1 MHITVY
7 YQSGVIDSFDTQT
20 FCASEPFRRHGG
32 NVLTEFRLRLDLL
45 STDGLVLEAFWYEL
59 PAGDAASGRDG
70 LAPAPRHPSYK
81 LLILGPEEVGGI
93 AKIVCDGELLVWRQG
108 DDLINGVKFSGQE
121 VLCFSDH
128 VTTSI
133 NERALALFNYLRRAT
148 PDDEKTDDEVAGMM
162 GYTTAALEAVLRAE
176 AANAAALDDEDG
188 YDVDDEPAEEDD
200 FGDCP

>member
-7 YQSGVIDSFDTQT
+7 YQSGVLDSFDTQP
-20 FCASEPFRRHGG
+20 FCAPEPFRRHGG

-45 STDGLVLEAFWYEL
+45 SSDGLVLEVFWYEL
-59 PAGDAASGRDG
+59 PAGDAAAGRDG
-70 LAPAPRHPSYK
+70 LAPAPRHPSHK
-81 LLILGPEEVGGI
+81 LLILGPDEVGGI

-128 VTTSI
+128 TTTSI
-133 NERALALFNYLRRAT
+133 NERALALFNYLRRAI
-148 PDDEKTDDEVAGMM
+148 PEDEKTDDEVAGMM
-162 GYTTAALEAVLRAE
+162 GYSVAALEAVLRAE
-176 AANAAALDDEDG
+176 TMNAAALDDEDG
-188 YDVDDEPAEEDD
+188 LGVDDEPMEDAD

>member
-1 MHITVY
+1 M
-7 YQSGVIDSFDTQT
+7 
-20 FCASEPFRRHGG
+20 
-32 NVLTEFRLRLDLL
+32 
-45 STDGLVLEAFWYEL
+45 
-59 PAGDAASGRDG
+59 
-70 LAPAPRHPSYK
+70 
-81 LLILGPEEVGGI
+81 
-93 AKIVCDGELLVWRQG
+93 
-108 DDLINGVKFSGQE
+108 
-121 VLCFSDH
+121 LCFSDH